1 MEIITFLIRWSHLL
15 FGIAW
20 VGLLFY
26 FNFVQSEYVKE
37 ADTAGLHDV
46 KAKLLPRALG
56 WFRWSAMLTFISG
69 FILLVGLGHTHL
81 LNDYIVLGAVLGIVM
96 FINVWLIIWPQQQI
110 VLGLKAGDIATAGAK
125 VALASRTN
133 VLFSAPMLFCMLAS
147 PHLGYTPDYLVLAEG
162 AGLGLWLSLA
172 LVLLLELNALLG
184 KQGPMAS
191 IRGVI
196 HMSLALTALFFLINL
211 YL

>member
-26 FNFVQSEYVKE
+26 FNFVQAEYVKE
-37 ADTAGLHDV
+37 ADTAGLHDI
-46 KAKLLPRALG
+46 KGKLLPRALG
-56 WFRWSAMLTFISG
+56 WFRWSAMLTFITG
-69 FILLVGLGHTHL
+69 LILLAGLGHTHL
-81 LNDYIVLGAVLGIVM
+81 LNDYIVIGAVLGIVM
-96 FINVWLIIWPQQQI
+96 FLNVWLIIWPQQKI
-110 VLGLKAGDIATAGAK
+110 VLGLKAGDIVKAGAK
-125 VALASRTN
+125 AVLASRTN

-147 PHLGYTPDYLVLAEG
+147 PYFGYTTEYLLLAKG

-172 LVLLLELNALLG
+172 LILLLELNALWG
-184 KQGPMAS
+184 KLGPMVS

-196 HMSLALTALFFLINL
+196 HMSLALTALFFVINL